1 MQIFSHFV
9 ANLEGFVSQ
18 GGYWALFV
26 MSVIESLPLVGSIVP
41 GHTMIVLA
49 GFLARLGVFNV
60 WYVTIL
66 ASLGAIIGD
75 AVSYFMGKKYGF
87 GFLKKAGSYLSV
99 HEDNIHKAKAAID
112 AHTGKALVFG
122 RFNPV
127 TRAVTPFLVGASEAH
142 WARFWFYNILGA
154 VLWAASSVL
163 VGYVF
168 GASYHVVAG
177 YIGKFA
183 GVAVVLGILIV
194 WAYRFINTRWH
205 IFVKY
210 DLFTLGFNLI
220 SLYTLFKTIQDSVGE
235 KTFLIEID
243 VAINTAINTFI
254 IFHDVALRG
263 VHVAEWV
270 SVLGS
275 GSFIGIVSVIAVVW
289 FGYRRRWAE
298 SALVM
303 LSVGGGALWVVF
315 MKTIF
320 ARMRPE
326 NMLVDMGNSYSF
338 PSFHATAAAIA
349 TVLIIYLWAVH
360 IRSLAR
366 REWAIVGV
374 FLVGVFVAFTR
385 IYISVHWFSDVLAGY
400 ALGIFW
406 TTLSILFV
414 KYVGALIK
422 KNPADN

>member
-1 MQIFSHFV
+1 MQIFAHFLN
-9 ANLEGFVSQ
+9 NLEVFVRH
-18 GGYWALFV
+18 GGYGTLFILSIV
-26 MSVIESLPLVGSIVP
+26 ESLPLVGSIVP

-49 GFLARLGVFNV
+49 GFLARLGIFNV

-99 HEDNIHKAKAAID
+99 HEDNIQKAREAID

-127 TRAVTPFLVGASEAH
+127 TRAVTPFLVGASETH
-142 WARFWFYNILGA
+142 WAKFWFYNITGA

-163 VGYVF
+163 IGYVF

-177 YIGKFA
+177 YVGKFA
-183 GVAVVLGILIV
+183 GAAIVLGILIV
-194 WAYRFINTRWH
+194 WAYRFINSRWH

-210 DLFTLGFNLI
+210 DLFTLGSNLVA
-220 SLYTLFKTIQDSVGE
+220 LYGLFKTIQDSVGA

-254 IFHDVALRG
+254 IFHDSALRG

-270 SVLGS
+270 SFIGS
-275 GSFIGIVSVIAVVW
+275 GTFIGVMSVIAVIW
-289 FGYRRRWAE
+289 FGHRGRWKD
-298 SALVM
+298 SMLVL

-315 MKTIF
+315 MKTLF

-349 TVLIIYLWAVH
+349 TVLVIYLWAVH

-374 FLVGVFVAFTR
+374 FLIGVLVAFTR

-400 ALGIFW
+400 ALGVFW
-406 TTLSILFV
+406 TTLSILFI
-414 KYVGALIK
+414 KYVGALVK
-422 KNPADN
+422 KN